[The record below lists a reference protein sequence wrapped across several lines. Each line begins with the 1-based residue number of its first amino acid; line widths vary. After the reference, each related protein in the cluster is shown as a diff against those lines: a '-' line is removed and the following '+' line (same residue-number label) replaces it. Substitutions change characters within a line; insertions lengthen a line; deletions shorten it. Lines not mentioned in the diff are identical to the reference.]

1 MFLIGIL
8 NSTTTPVINITSEKM
23 YQTPQLST
31 ENLSSGGNA
40 LEQPPVPYSI
50 LYMIIALVCIFVIL
64 FGLFVSIYFYKHC
77 IQQTNIT
84 DDKDES
90 NFNLND
96 GYKSL
101 HRLETSQSDSSL
113 QDSSYLEPFFDARLH
128 YDEIE
133 TQDERKE
140 EELSQFISRELN
152 KEKVMLVQRSRSCD
166 LPIHRIVPNV
176 HDKTIL
182 CTNSL

>member
-1 MFLIGIL
+1 
-8 NSTTTPVINITSEKM
+8 M
-23 YQTPQLST
+23 YQTTQLST

-50 LYMIIALVCIFVIL
+50 LYMIIALVCIFVVL
-64 FGLFVSIYFYKHC
+64 FGLFVGIYFYKHC

-84 DDKDES
+84 ADKDES
-90 NFNLND
+90 NFNLNN

-101 HRLETSQSDSSL
+101 HRMETSQSESNPR
-113 QDSSYLEPFFDARLH
+113 DSSYLEPLFDARLH

-140 EELSQFISRELN
+140 EELSQFLNRELN
-152 KEKVMLVQRSRSCD
+152 REIVLLVQRSKSCD
-166 LPIHRIVPNV
+166 LPIHRIIPNNDIGF

-182 CTNSL
+182 FSNSL